1 MARTAHTSSV
11 RQRGQAAP
19 PPAMPLD
26 ALHERIAALRL
37 LAEAT
42 RASPELA
49 VSLSQA
55 PMVPIFRLPLPATEV
70 LSADRDDQR
79 RNERI
84 RALLTERGAL
94 RLLGAVVT
102 PALLDALAGLHDSHP
117 NFAQATNYILDEATL
132 ARQKGE
138 ALCGL
143 RLLLVGGPGVG
154 KTDYSMS
161 LAKILGLPSQIISMS
176 SAQSAAALGGSEEV
190 WSNSKPGVV
199 FRQLVQ
205 DHEHNVANPI
215 FLIDEADKANAHWGD
230 PLGALFQLLEPR
242 TAAAFTD
249 KSVPWLPIDASRVNW
264 LATANHPEQLHE
276 AIRSRFT
283 LVAVGAPPEGQL
295 RAVVQRLYAD
305 LLNEFEVAN
314 RFPAQLS
321 RSAESALVAGSIRD
335 AKRRLRAALGQALR
349 TGVTELVLAP
359 EAVSA
364 ATFRIGFL

>member
-1 MARTAHTSSV
+1 MTRTAHTSSS

-26 ALHERIAALRL
+26 VLRERIAALRL
-37 LAEAT
+37 LAAAT
-42 RASPELA
+42 RAAPEVA

-55 PMVPIFRLPLPATEV
+55 PMVPIFRLPLPSAEL
-70 LSADRDDQR
+70 LSADREDQR

-102 PALLDALAGLHDSHP
+102 PTLVEELAGLHDSHP
-117 NFAQATNYILDEATL
+117 NFAQATDYILGEAML
-132 ARQKGE
+132 ARQKGG

-154 KTDYSMS
+154 KTDYAMS
-161 LAKILGLPSQIISMS
+161 LAKVLGLPSQVISMS
-176 SAQSAAALGGSEEV
+176 SAQSAAALGGSEEF
-190 WSNSKPGVV
+190 WGNSKPGVV
-199 FRQLVQ
+199 WQQLVQ
-205 DHEHNVANPI
+205 GQEGVGNP
-215 FLIDEADKANAHWGD
+215 LYVVDECEKANKNWGD
-230 PLGALFQLLEPR
+230 PLGALYQLLEPR

-276 AIRSRFT
+276 AIRSRFYE
-283 LVAVGAPPEGQL
+283 VAVGAPPEAQL

-305 LLNEFEVAN
+305 LLNEFEVTN
-314 RFPAQLS
+314 RFSAQLS

-335 AKRRLRAALGQALR
+335 AKRRLRAALGLALR
-349 TGVTELVLAP
+349 TGAKELVVAP

-364 ATFRIGFL
+364 ASFRIGFL